1 MLCAGERVTR
11 EDYVVLELED
21 ERSNIFGF
29 RDDFSSV
36 GAPLTQGTQAKR
48 PAGEQFV
55 SPQPRVPERPM
66 GS

>member
-1 MLCAGERVTR
+1 M
-11 EDYVVLELED
+11 LELED
-21 ERSNIFGF
+21 ERSNIFGL

-48 PAGEQFV
+48 PAGERFV